1 MNLPK
6 PNRGFWSILILALIL
21 RLGLVWVYSTTLGRD
36 GFMMGDSLSYW
47 TLAQQ
52 IAHGQPY
59 EYGWEHARCFRMPG
73 FPAILSPLF
82 MFQQN
87 APPLWL
93 PRILTAVLGTL
104 SVGLTVILAR
114 MTVGQR
120 AAIWAGIGAAIFPE
134 LLISS
139 VLVLSETAF
148 IPLMLGQL
156 IMILMTLRAS
166 STPRRWIGGGMAGI
180 LAGLSVLV
188 RPSWALA
195 LPVIAAILTVSRRT
209 TDSDGGPRKP
219 RSARFHQGIVTATCF
234 TLSFLLLLTPWWVR
248 NHRLFGHF
256 VPTTLQTGAS
266 LYDGWN
272 EKATGSSDMSE
283 IDRIRLDYLRE
294 ESRLKLTAE
303 RADFWRRQL
312 PQTASSDDYWPRLK
326 NHVTSLWDEIQRVDP
341 TVPPFEYAF
350 DRHLGELAKEWASD
364 HTGEVAR
371 LSWEKIL
378 KVWSPFP
385 SSNWSKYPQARWS
398 LALAFI
404 TLAVFSALGARA
416 GRRRW
421 QDGWILVFPALYFT
435 LLHAV
440 FVGSIRYREPALYGL
455 IILAGVF
462 LASVQNRLSL
472 GKDGR

>member
-36 GFMMGDSLSYW
+36 GFIMGDSLSYW

-156 IMILMTLRAS
+156 IMILITLRAS
-166 STPRRWIGGGMAGI
+166 SIPRRWIGGGVTGI

-219 RSARFHQGIVTATCF
+219 RSAGFHQGIVTATCF
-234 TLSFLLLLTPWWVR
+234 TLSFLILLTPWWVR

-350 DRHLGELAKEWASD
+350 DRHLGELAKKWASG

-398 LALAFI
+398 LALAFV
-404 TLAVFSALGARA
+404 TLAVFSALGAWA

>member
-303 RADFWRRQL
+303 RAEFWRRQL

>member
-59 EYGWEHARCFRMPG
+59 EYGWAHARCFRMPG

>member
-248 NHRLFGHF
+248 NHRLFGPF

>member
-6 PNRGFWSILILALIL
+6 PNRGFWSILILALTL
-21 RLGLVWVYSTTLGRD
+21 RLGLVWLYSTTLGRD
-36 GFMMGDSLSYW
+36 GFLMGDSLSYW

-73 FPAILSPLF
+73 FPTLLSPLF
-82 MFQQN
+82 MFYQN

-114 MTVGQR
+114 MTVGQH
-120 AAIWAGIGAAIFPE
+120 AAIWAGIGTAIFPE

-139 VLVLSETAF
+139 VLVLSEAAF

-166 STPRRWIGGGMAGI
+166 SAPRCWIGGSVAGA
-180 LAGLSVLV
+180 LAGLSILV

-195 LPVIAAILTVSRRT
+195 LPVIAAILTLSRRT
-209 TDSDGGPRKP
+209 TDSDVGPHKP
-219 RSARFHQGIVTATCF
+219 RADRLYQGSVTAALF
-234 TLSFLLLLTPWWVR
+234 TVSFVILLTPWWVR
-248 NHRLFGHF
+248 NHRQFGHF

-272 EKATGSSDMSE
+272 ETATGSSDMSE
-283 IDRIRLDYLRE
+283 IDRIRLQYLKE

-303 RADFWRRQL
+303 RADFWSRQL
-312 PQTASSDDYWPRLK
+312 PDTPSSDDYWPQLK
-326 NHVTSLWDEIQRVDP
+326 HHVTSLWGEIQRADP
-341 TVPPFEYAF
+341 TVPPFEFAF
-350 DRHLGELAKEWASD
+350 DRHLGNLAKEWAIS
-364 HTGEVAR
+364 HPGEVAR

-378 KVWSPFP
+378 KVWSPVP
-385 SSNWSKYPQARWS
+385 SSNWSRYPQARWI
-398 LALAFI
+398 LTLAFVM
-404 TLAVFSALGARA
+404 LAVFSALGAWA